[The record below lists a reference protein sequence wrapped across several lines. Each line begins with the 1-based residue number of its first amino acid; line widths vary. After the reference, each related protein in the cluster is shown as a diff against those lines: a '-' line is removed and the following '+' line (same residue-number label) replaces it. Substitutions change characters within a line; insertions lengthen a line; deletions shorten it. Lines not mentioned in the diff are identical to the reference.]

1 MTIAKPDALDQWDDL
16 RSRLDEAGV
25 IVFLDYDGTLTPIVA
40 RPDQAVL
47 TPEMRNTLR
56 HLANRWPTAIV
67 TGRSLEQIEQLV
79 NVPGITYAGSHG
91 FDIRGPGIRYQV
103 GAQARDAI
111 NHAFAE
117 IVQMIGGI
125 EGVLVENK
133 TFSVAVHFRLVP
145 PGLKQKVI
153 EATHEVARKHGLRVT
168 GGKQVIEMRP
178 DVDWDKGTAIRWLA
192 ERLPGRTPLFI
203 GDDVTDEDAFRA
215 IRGDGI
221 TILVSAEPRETA
233 AEYSL
238 RDVEAVHEFLR
249 RLAEIPRR
257 DAAARP

>member
-16 RSRLDEAGV
+16 RSRLDAAGV

-40 RPDQAVL
+40 RPDMAVL
-47 TPEMRNTLR
+47 TPTMRNTLR
-56 HLANRWPTAIV
+56 HIANRWPTAIV
-67 TGRSLEQIEQLV
+67 TGRGLEQIEQLV

-103 GAQARDAI
+103 STNARDAI
-111 NHAFAE
+111 DHAFADIVE
-117 IVQMIGGI
+117 IIGDI

-133 TFSVAVHFRLVP
+133 TFSVAIHFRLVP
-145 PGLKQKVI
+145 PAWKPKVI
-153 EATHEVARKHGLRVT
+153 EATHEVARRHGLRVT

-178 DVDWDKGTAIRWLA
+178 DVDWNKGTAIRWLA
-192 ERLPGRTPLFI
+192 GRYPGHVPLFI

-215 IRGDGI
+215 IRDDGI
-221 TILVSAEPRETA
+221 TILVTAEPRETA

-238 RDVEAVHEFLR
+238 RDVQAVHEFLQ
-249 RLAEIPRR
+249 RLGEIPRR
-257 DAAARP
+257 NAPDQP